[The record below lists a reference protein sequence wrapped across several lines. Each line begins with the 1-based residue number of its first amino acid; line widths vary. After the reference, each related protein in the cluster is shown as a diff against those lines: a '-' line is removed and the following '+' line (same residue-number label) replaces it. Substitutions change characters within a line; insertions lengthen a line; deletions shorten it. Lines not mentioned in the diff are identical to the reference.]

1 MQKWS
6 SFSCSSILVN
16 KPPSPRLAPA
26 AINSL
31 YESTLL
37 GLLPDHFCTD
47 SAEIGLNDARGAMRL
62 SDLHMRVGSLDI
74 FKECSHFSNVKPPCF
89 REPHAF
95 L

>member
-1 MQKWS
+1 MFDWLSS

-62 SDLHMRVGSLDI
+62 SDLHMRDLILTQNFVADG
-74 FKECSHFSNVKPPCF
+74 NG
-89 REPHAF
+89 R
-95 L
+95 